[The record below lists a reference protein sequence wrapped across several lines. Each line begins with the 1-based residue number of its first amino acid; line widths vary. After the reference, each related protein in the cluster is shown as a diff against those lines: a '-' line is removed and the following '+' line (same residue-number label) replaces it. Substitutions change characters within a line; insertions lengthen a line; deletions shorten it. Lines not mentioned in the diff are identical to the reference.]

1 VLSGSARTS
10 KLAARAPGTH
20 YEREEMSKM
29 DPYMLLIGVATAI
42 ALTSLVV
49 EAFICLRQR

>member
-1 VLSGSARTS
+1 
-10 KLAARAPGTH
+10 
-20 YEREEMSKM
+20 M